1 MAVENWDK
9 KTERREYCAA
19 HCALS
24 ETAKKS
30 VPRWVYVT
38 TLTAAISISA
48 IFGGWF
54 WAALETVS
62 GKVDRQLMEIEAHVA
77 EKLDHIKYQYTTDV
91 ARFYS
96 AVKEN
101 RDLLKSLDTEVKKTQ
116 TNQARIEV
124 KQDLV
129 LKKVKLYE

>member
-1 MAVENWDK
+1 MAEESWDK

-19 HCALS
+19 HCVLS
-24 ETAKKS
+24 ETARKS
-30 VPRWVYVT
+30 VPRWVYIT

-48 IFGGWF
+48 VFGGWF

-62 GKVDRQLMEIEAHVA
+62 SKVDRQLMEIESHVS
-77 EKLDHIKYQYTTDV
+77 EKLDHINYQYTSDV

-96 AVKEN
+96 AVNDNKT
-101 RDLLKSLDTEVKKTQ
+101 LLKDLDREVKKTQ

>member
-1 MAVENWDK
+1 MTEDWDK

-30 VPRWVYVT
+30 VPRWIYVT
-38 TLTAAISISA
+38 TLLAAVTLSG

-54 WAALETVS
+54 WAALDTASE
-62 GKVDRQLMEIEAHVA
+62 KVDRRLSEIEKHVDD
-77 EKLDHIKYQYTTDV
+77 KVDYVKYQYTTDV
-91 ARFYS
+91 GRFYEL
-96 AVKEN
+96 VREN
-101 RDLLKSLDTEVKKTQ
+101 KDLLKALDVEVKKTQ
-116 TNQARIEV
+116 TKVARIEV